1 MNRANSRP
9 RRLSITT
16 IRVVIRK
23 SSEQE
28 QNLQE
33 FTEKLNNSE
42 KGSKIRLIL
51 RTFSEDDAA
60 MLKLQT

>member
-1 MNRANSRP
+1 MNLINDKP

-16 IRVVIRK
+16 IRIDIRK
-23 SSEQE
+23 SREQE
-28 QNLQE
+28 YKLQE
-33 FTEKLNNSE
+33 FTEKLNKSE

>member
-1 MNRANSRP
+1 MDLIIDKP

-16 IRVVIRK
+16 IRIDIRK
-23 SSEQE
+23 SREQE
-28 QNLQE
+28 YKLQE
-33 FTEKLNNSE
+33 FTEKLNKSE